1 MARIDTLANFL
12 TDVAAAI
19 KNKTGNTGTIKPA
32 DFDTEIASIQGGGGE
47 EPVIEPDYIT
57 DGLVAWWEGCDE
69 LDENK
74 HWNSRV
80 GDDYIYAVEQLSG
93 SNENNSFDTIK
104 TSNSYKNNMMYGL
117 RTLADYYLAG
127 YTFELVGKSN
137 STHNSTASNSGA
149 TSALLTFHKSGSP
162 LIGVGFSN
170 GLFFCLNVSASS
182 SGSGLPTKIVNCVGK
197 KHKYVIHLAEIPPR
211 GSSGNN
217 QIDYSVNDSGWFS
230 MAQTYLQS
238 GSTTQDH
245 TNIMCYYTD
254 SYIPN
259 CEVYSI
265 RIYNR
270 KLTEEELLHNYEI
283 DNARFKLDDY
293 ETE

>member
-1 MARIDTLANFL
+1 MARIDTLSNFL
-12 TDVAAAI
+12 TDVAIAI
-19 KNKTGNTGTIKPA
+19 KNKTGKTDAITPA
-32 DFDTEIASIQGGGGE
+32 DFDTEIASIQGGGE
-47 EPVIEPDYIT
+47 EPVVEPDYIT
-57 DGLVAWWEGCDE
+57 DGLVAWWEGCDG

-80 GDDYIYAVEQLSG
+80 GTDYIYSEENLAG
-93 SNENNSFDTIK
+93 SSTSNPFDTIK
-104 TSNSYKNNMMYGL
+104 TANSYRNNMVYGL
-117 RTLADYYLAG
+117 RTLADYYLQG
-127 YTFELVGKSN
+127 YTFEVVGKTN
-137 STHNSTASNSGA
+137 STENSTQGGGNA

-182 SGSGLPTKIVNCVGK
+182 SGPGLPTKIVNCVKK
-197 KHKYVIHLAEIPPR
+197 KHKYVIHLGEIPAR
-211 GSSGNN
+211 GASGYN

-230 MAQTYLQS
+230 MDRTYLQS
-238 GSTTQDH
+238 GNTTENH
-245 TNIMCYYTD
+245 MNIMCYYTD

-283 DNARFKLDDY
+283 DKARFGLDDY
-293 ETE
+293 ETA

>member
-12 TDVAAAI
+12 TDVAEAI
-19 KNKTGNTGTIKPA
+19 KDKTGQTSGIKPA
-32 DFDTEIASIQGGGGE
+32 DFDTAIASISNSGAD
-47 EPVIEPDYIT
+47 EPVVEPDYIT

-80 GDDYIYAVEQLSG
+80 GTDYIYAALNLVG
-93 SNENNSFDTIK
+93 SNENNAFDTIK
-104 TSNSYKNNMMYGL
+104 TSNSYKNNMIYGL

-127 YTFELVGKSN
+127 YTFEVVGKSN
-137 STHNSTASNSGA
+137 SNQNSTQQTSSA
-149 TSALLTFHKSGSP
+149 TCSLLTFHKSGSP
-162 LIGVGFSN
+162 MIAVGFNN
-170 GLFFCLNVSASS
+170 GLFLCLNVSASS
-182 SGSGLPTKIVNCVGK
+182 SGPGLPTKIVNCVGK
-197 KHKYVIHLAEIPPR
+197 KHKYVIHLGEISTR
-211 GSSGNN
+211 GSSGYN
-217 QIDYSVNDSGWFS
+217 QIDYSVNNSGWFA
-230 MAQTYLQS
+230 MDRTYLQS
-238 GSTTQDH
+238 GSTTEDH

-259 CEVYSI
+259 CEIYSI

-293 ETE
+293 ETA